1 VHARLPRHF
10 TRSGTPAALLLLVTG
25 SAFGQEAPARI
36 DGVSGEGDAIAS
48 GPAPAETRA
57 PGAEPQTVIVRA
69 KAPPVSASDTVVARD
84 VLEAAPHQS
93 GSDLL
98 REVPGVFITQH
109 GGEGKAHQIFFRG
122 FDAVHG
128 QDIEMWA
135 GGAPVNEVS
144 NIHGQGYADLYF
156 LIPEVV
162 EQIHAQPGVYDPR
175 QGDFAVAGSLDFR
188 LGYRE
193 PGMTVKASAG
203 NFGTRRFFLGYHPEG
218 ADPGTFGAF
227 ELYTTDG
234 FGPSRAARRASA
246 MGQVT
251 HDFGGGVTGRV
262 LATTYAGRFDS
273 AGVLRLDDIE
283 SGSVDRF
290 DTYDSKQGGTSSRT
304 SVVLELARERDPD
317 AVGGAS
323 ADGWS
328 IAPYF
333 VLRSLSLRSNFTG
346 FLVHPSPTGDS
357 VQQVN
362 EATTLGARAAYHRTL
377 RLVSPHDSLEA
388 GVMLRTDW
396 IRQSQHGLSLVDD
409 AITDSQSQPGV
420 AANVR
425 ATDATGYFAA
435 ELHLIKRLSL
445 RGGLRGDGLFYQ
457 TEDKG
462 TGAGGPVRSAA
473 GGQLSPRATLDWA
486 AFRGFHA
493 LASYGEGFRS
503 PQARSLGN
511 GETTPFTRVASTE
524 VGVRYADAQRFAAS
538 AAFFHTRLS
547 DDLVFDEA
555 TARNELVPSTSR
567 TGVAAVLT
575 ARPIAWFLSS
585 TSITA
590 ARAAFTASGGGY
602 QEGALVPYVPQVVA
616 RSELAFTP
624 ELGQI
629 AGRVVD
635 SHFGGGLSYL
645 GRRPLPYAEMGHD
658 IFLVD
663 TTASVRWGPLEAQLD
678 VYNWL
683 NAEYYDG
690 EFVYASSFHGES
702 SLVPSRHV
710 TVGAPRSWLFTLIF
724 YV

>member
-1 VHARLPRHF
+1 VRPLALHRVARF
-10 TRSGTPAALLLLVTG
+10 GAAAAALLVVPR
-25 SAFGQEAPARI
+25 EAVAEET
-36 DGVSGEGDAIAS
+36 VAS
-48 GPAPAETRA
+48 PR
-57 PGAEPQTVIVRA
+57 AEPQTVVVHA
-69 KAPPVSASDTVVARD
+69 EPPPASASDTVLERD
-84 VLEAAPHQS
+84 LLEAAPHQS
-93 GSDLL
+93 GSELL

-156 LIPEVV
+156 LMPEVV
-162 EQIHAQPGVYDPR
+162 DEIRSQPGVYDPR

-193 PGMTVKASAG
+193 PGVTVKATAG

-227 ELYTTDG
+227 ELYKTDG
-234 FGPSRAARRASA
+234 FGPSRASRRASA
-246 MGQVT
+246 MGQIT
-251 HDFGGGVTGRV
+251 HDFGGGVSGRA

-273 AGVLRLDDIE
+273 AGVLRLDDLE
-283 SGSVDRF
+283 SGRVERF
-290 DTYDSKQGGTSSRT
+290 DTYDPKQGGTSART
-304 SVVLELARERDPD
+304 SVVLEIARERDASD
-317 AVGGAS
+317 ASGAV
-323 ADGWS
+323 DGWS

-346 FLVHPSPTGDS
+346 YLVHPDTGDS

-362 EATTLGARAAYHRTL
+362 EATTVGARASYHRTL
-377 RLVSPHDSLEA
+377 RLLSAHDSLEA

-396 IRQSQHGLSLVDD
+396 IRQSQHWLSLVDD
-409 AITDSQSQPGV
+409 SITDSKQHPGV

-425 ATDATGYFAA
+425 ATDVTGYFAA
-435 ELHLIKRLSL
+435 DLHPIKRLSL

-457 TEDKG
+457 TEERG
-462 TGAGGPVRSAA
+462 SGAGGQVRSAA
-473 GGQLSPRATLDWA
+473 GGQLSPRATIDWA
-486 AFRGFHA
+486 AFSGFHA
-493 LASYGEGFRS
+493 LASYGQGFRS

-511 GETTPFTRVASTE
+511 GETTPFTRVVSTE
-524 VGVRYADAQRFAAS
+524 AGVRYAERQRFVAS
-538 AAFFHTRLS
+538 AAFFYTRLS
-547 DDLVFDEA
+547 DDLVFDQS

-567 TGVAAVLT
+567 TGVAAALT
-575 ARPIAWFLSS
+575 ARPLPWLLSS
-585 TSITA
+585 TSFTA
-590 ARAAFTASGGGY
+590 TRAAFTASGGAYEQG
-602 QEGALVPYVPQVVA
+602 ELLPYVPQIVA

-624 ELGQI
+624 ELGRWG
-629 AGRVVD
+629 GRPLD
-635 SHFGGGLSYL
+635 SHFGGGLTYL

-658 IFLVD
+658 ICLVD
-663 TTASVRWGPLEAQLD
+663 ATASLRWGPVAAELD
-678 VYNWL
+678 VFNLL
-683 NAEYYDG
+683 NANYYDG
-690 EFVYASSFHGES
+690 EFVYASSWQGES

-710 TVGAPRSWLFTLIF
+710 TVGAPRSWLFTLSL

>member
-1 VHARLPRHF
+1 MRARRPLRLACF
-10 TRSGTPAALLLLVTG
+10 AAVAPALLLVTHA
-25 SAFGQEAPARI
+25 SHAQEAPARI
-36 DGVSGEGDAIAS
+36 EGAPPRVS
-48 GPAPAETRA
+48 T
-57 PGAEPQTVIVRA
+57 EPQTVTVRG
-69 KAPPVSASDTVVARD
+69 KAPPVSASETVVDRQL
-84 VLEAAPHQS
+84 LEAAPHQS
-93 GSDLL
+93 GSELL

-156 LIPEVV
+156 MIPEVV
-162 EQIHAQPGVYDPR
+162 DEIHSQPGVYDPR

-193 PGMTVKASAG
+193 PGVTAKASAG
-203 NFGTRRFFLGYHPEG
+203 SFGSRRFFLGYHPDG

-227 ELYTTDG
+227 ELYKTDG
-234 FGPSRAARRASA
+234 FGPSRASRRASA
-246 MGQVT
+246 MGQWT
-251 HDFGGGVTGRV
+251 HDFGGGVNGRV
-262 LATTYAGRFDS
+262 FAQTYAGRFDS
-273 AGVLRLDDIE
+273 AGVVRLDDIE
-283 SGSVDRF
+283 SGTVDRF
-290 DTYDSKQGGTSSRT
+290 ATYDPKQGGSSART
-304 SVVLELARERDPD
+304 SVVLELSRERDPD
-317 AVGGAS
+317 ATDGAGA

-333 VLRSLSLRSNFTG
+333 VLRSLSLRSNYTG
-346 FLVHPSPTGDS
+346 YLVHPTTGDS

-362 EATTLGARAAYHRTL
+362 DATTVGARAAYHRTL

-396 IRQSQHGLSLVDD
+396 IRQDQHWLSLADD
-409 AITDSQSQPGV
+409 SITDSPQHPGV

-457 TEDKG
+457 TEDRG
-462 TGAGGPVRSAA
+462 TGAGGQIRSAA

-503 PQARSLGN
+503 PQARALGN
-511 GETTPFTRVASTE
+511 GETTPFTRVKSAE
-524 VGVRYADAQRFAAS
+524 AGVRYADRQGFAAS
-538 AAFFHTRLS
+538 AAVFHTRLS
-547 DDLVFDEA
+547 DDLVFDQS

-567 TGVAAVLT
+567 TGVAALLT
-575 ARPIAWFLSS
+575 ARPVPWFLSS
-585 TSITA
+585 TSVTA
-590 ARAAFTASGGGY
+590 TRAVFTASGGSY
-602 QEGALVPYVPQVVA
+602 QEGDLLPYVPQVVA

-624 ELGQI
+624 VLGHFG
-629 AGRVVD
+629 GRAID
-635 SHFGGGLSYL
+635 SHFGGGLTYL

-658 IFLVD
+658 TFLVD
-663 TTASVRWGPLEAQLD
+663 TTASLRWGPVEAQVD
-678 VYNWL
+678 IYNLL

-702 SLVPSRHV
+702 SLVPARHV
-710 TVGAPRSWLFTLIF
+710 TVGAPRSWLFTLTLH
-724 YV
+724 V